1 MEIFG
6 IIVLLVIGIVSYF
19 RFSKGKENEMNV
31 SEFLPAWRAILI
43 EKVAFYNSLNDGDK
57 VLFENDIRA
66 FLAEVRITGID
77 VSIDDVDRLLVASSA
92 VIPVFAFT
100 DWHYRTNITEVL
112 LYPGAFNANFETAG
126 EDRRILGMVGDG
138 PMNGT
143 MILSKQALLNGFS
156 NDSDKHNTAIHEFV
170 HLIDKTDGAVDGIPE
185 NLLGKKYVLPWINLI
200 AKEIDQIQKGKSD
213 INPYGATS
221 QTEFFAVAS
230 EYFFERP
237 ELLKSKHPELYALME
252 QIFKQ
257 DPASRKLAL
266 KKNRIGRNDRCPCN
280 KGKKFKNCCGALH
293 FK

>member
-1 MEIFG
+1 MEFFG
-6 IIVLLVIGIVSYF
+6 IIVLILIAIFGYF
-19 RFSKGKENEMNV
+19 QLNKGKEIGINV
-31 SEFLPAWRAILI
+31 SEFLPAWRMILM
-43 EKVAFYNSLNDGDK
+43 EKVAFYNSLNEGDK
-57 VLFENDIRA
+57 ALFETDILG
-66 FLAEVRITGID
+66 FLGEVRITGID
-77 VSIDDVDRLLVASSA
+77 VSIDDTDRILVASSA

-100 DWHYRTNITEVL
+100 DWHYRTNVTEVL

-126 EDRRILGMVGDG
+126 DDRRILGMVGEG

-143 MILSKQALLNGFS
+143 MILSKQALLNGFA
-156 NDSDKHNTAIHEFV
+156 NDTDKHNTAIHEFV

-185 NLLGKKYVLPWINLI
+185 NLLGKKYVLPWIKLI
-200 AKEIDQIQKGKSD
+200 AKEIELIHKGKSD
-213 INPYGATS
+213 INPYGGTS

-266 KKNRIGRNDRCPCN
+266 KKNRIGRNDLCPCG
-280 KGKKFKNCCGALH
+280 KGKKFKNCCGVVH
-293 FK
+293 YE